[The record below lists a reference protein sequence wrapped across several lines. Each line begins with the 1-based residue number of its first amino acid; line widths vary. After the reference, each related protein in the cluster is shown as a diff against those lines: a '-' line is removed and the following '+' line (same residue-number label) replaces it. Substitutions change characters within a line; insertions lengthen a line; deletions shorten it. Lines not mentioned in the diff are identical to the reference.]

1 MLYTDTIAAIATP
14 VGEGG
19 VGIVRLSGS
28 EALGILQRLF
38 TPRRG
43 TSARYQPQMLRYG
56 RIVDD
61 EGHTVDEAMAVY
73 FKAPHSYTREDVVEI
88 HCHGGALPLRRALEL
103 ALSAGARLAEPGEFT
118 LRAFLNG
125 RIDLAQAEATLD
137 LIQARTQTGLQLALD
152 QLGGR
157 LSRDV
162 QTARNDL
169 IGALAYLTALVDFP
183 EDDVPEQEVLQP
195 LRAAL
200 AKVEQLHRGADQGML
215 YRYGARAVLVGRPN
229 AGKSSLL
236 NALLQVERAI
246 VTPIPGTTRDTLEE
260 TANLG
265 GVPVVLIDTA
275 GITETDDPVERI
287 GVERSRRALAGADIV
302 LLVLDRSGPLT
313 DEDLAI
319 ATLTYSRPTI
329 VVYNKADLPP
339 QLDPSPLLVAHP
351 TVRASATTSA
361 ADGQGLT
368 ELGEIVAHSLLGNAP
383 LTGETLVTNPRH
395 HEALNRSVD
404 HLRSAVSA
412 LEHNVP
418 VDLVAVD
425 VTAAVQALGEVTGET
440 VGEDLLT
447 TIFSRF
453 CIGK

>member
-1 MLYTDTIAAIATP
+1 MLYEDTIAAIATP

-19 VGIVRLSGS
+19 VGIVRLSGP
-28 EALGILQRLF
+28 EALPIARRLF
-38 TPRRG
+38 RPMRG
-43 TSARYQPQMLRYG
+43 GTFRPQLMRYG
-56 RIVDD
+56 RIVDPAG
-61 EGHTVDEAMAVY
+61 EAVDEALAVY
-73 FKAPHSYTREDVVEI
+73 FRAPHSYTREDVVEI
-88 HCHGGALPLRRALEL
+88 HCHGGALPLRRTLEL
-103 ALSAGARLAEPGEFT
+103 VLAAGARMAEPGEFT

-157 LSRDV
+157 LSREV
-162 QTARNDL
+162 RAARDQL

-195 LRAAL
+195 LRDAL
-200 AKVEQLHRGADQGML
+200 ARVAALHRGADQGIL

-246 VTPIPGTTRDTLEE
+246 VTPVAGTTRDTLEE

-275 GITETDDPVERI
+275 GITETADPVERI
-287 GVERSRRALAGADIV
+287 GVERSRRALASADIV
-302 LLVLDRSGPLT
+302 LLVLDQSAPLA

-319 ATLTYSRPTI
+319 AALTHGRPT
-329 VVYNKADLPP
+329 VLVHNKADLPP
-339 QLDPSPLLVAHP
+339 RLDGDPLVAAHP
-351 TVRASATTSA
+351 SLRARVTTSA
-361 ADGQGLT
+361 ASGQGLA
-368 ELGEIVAHSLLGNAP
+368 ELGVAVAHSLLGETT

-395 HEALNRSVD
+395 RESLHRSVE

-412 LEHNVP
+412 LERDVP

-440 VGEDLLT
+440 VGEDLLA

>member
-1 MLYTDTIAAIATP
+1 MLYTDTVVAIATP
-14 VGEGG
+14 IGEGG
-19 VGIVRLSGS
+19 VGIVRLSGQD
-28 EALGILQRLF
+28 ALPLLRRIFR
-38 TPRRG
+38 PRHGGDQFR
-43 TSARYQPQMLRYG
+43 PQQMRYG
-56 RIVDD
+56 RIVDRA
-61 EGHTVDEAMAVY
+61 GAAVDEALAVY
-73 FKAPHSYTREDVVEI
+73 FRAPHSYTREDVVEL
-88 HCHGGALPLRRALEL
+88 HCHGGALPLRRTLEL
-103 ALSAGARLAEPGEFT
+103 ALEMGARLAEPGEFT
-118 LRAFLNG
+118 MRAFLNG

-157 LSRDV
+157 LSREV
-162 QTARNDL
+162 QATRDQL

-183 EDDVPEQEVLQP
+183 EDDVPEQEVVQP

-200 AKVEQLHRGADQGML
+200 AQIEQLYRGADQGIL

-246 VTPIPGTTRDTLEE
+246 VTPVAGTTRDTLEE

-275 GITETDDPVERI
+275 GITETNDPVERI
-287 GVERSRRALAGADIV
+287 GVERSRRALASADIV
-302 LLVLDRSGPLT
+302 LLVLDQSAPLS
-313 DEDLAI
+313 DEDQAI
-319 ATLTYSRPTI
+319 AALTHGRPTI
-329 VVYNKADLPP
+329 LVRNKADLPS
-339 QLDPSPLLVAHP
+339 LLNAAPLAAAHP
-351 TVRASATTSA
+351 TLHAEHATSATT
-361 ADGQGLT
+361 GQGLS
-368 ELGEIVAHSLLGNAP
+368 ELGTLVAQTLLGSTL

-395 HEALNRSVD
+395 RDALSRSLE
-404 HLRSAVSA
+404 HLSGAVVA
-412 LEHNVP
+412 LEHGVP

>member
-19 VGIVRLSGS
+19 VGIVRLSGPD
-28 EALGILQRLF
+28 ALSSLQRIF
-38 TPRRG
+38 TPMRGGRRFK
-43 TSARYQPQMLRYG
+43 PQMLRYG
-56 RIVDD
+56 RIIDA
-61 EGHTVDEAMAVY
+61 EGQTVDEAMAVY
-73 FKAPHSYTREDVVEI
+73 FKAPRSYTREDVVEI
-88 HCHGGALPLRRALEL
+88 HCHGGALPLRRTLEL
-103 ALSAGARLAEPGEFT
+103 ALSYGARLAEPGEFT

-157 LSRDV
+157 LSRQV
-162 QTARNDL
+162 QQARSDL

-195 LRAAL
+195 LRSAL
-200 AKVEQLHRGADQGML
+200 AQVEQLYRGADQGIL

-246 VTPIPGTTRDTLEE
+246 VTPVAGTTRDTLEE

-275 GITETDDPVERI
+275 GITETADPVERI
-287 GVERSRRALAGADIV
+287 GVERSRRALASADVV
-302 LLVLDRSGPLT
+302 LLVLDRCAPLT
-313 DEDLAI
+313 EEDLRI
-319 ATLTYSRPTI
+319 AALTHGRPTI
-329 VVYNKADLPP
+329 AVYNKADLPA
-339 QLDPSPLLVAHP
+339 QLDPAPLLASHP
-351 TVRASATTSA
+351 TIRAESTTSA
-361 ADGQGLT
+361 ALGQGLS
-368 ELGEIVAHSLLGNAP
+368 ELGAAVAQTLLGNTP

-395 HEALNRSVD
+395 RESLSRSVD
-404 HLRSAVSA
+404 HLRSAVAA
-412 LEHNVP
+412 LELNVP
-418 VDLVAVD
+418 VDLVAID
-425 VTAAVQALGEVTGET
+425 VTAAVQVLGEVTGES
-440 VGEDLLT
+440 VGEDLLS

>member
-19 VGIVRLSGS
+19 VGIVRLSGRD
-28 EALGILQRLF
+28 ALAILQEIFR
-38 TPRRG
+38 PMRG
-43 TSARYQPQMLRYG
+43 GQRYRPQMLRYG
-56 RIVDD
+56 RIFDA
-61 EGHTVDEAMAVY
+61 EQIVDEALAVY

-88 HCHGGALPLRRALEL
+88 HCHGGALPLRQTLEL
-103 ALSAGARLAEPGEFT
+103 TLRAGARLAEPGEFT
-118 LRAFLNG
+118 LRAFVNG

-137 LIQARTQTGLQLALD
+137 VIQARTQIGMRLALD

-162 QTARNDL
+162 QQARDAL

-183 EDDVPEQEVLQP
+183 DDDVPDQEVLAP

-200 AKVEQLHRGADQGML
+200 VQIGRLYHGADQGIL

-246 VTPIPGTTRDTLEE
+246 VTPVAGTTRDTLEE

-287 GVERSRRALAGADIV
+287 GVERSRRALASADIV
-302 LLVLDRSGPLT
+302 LLVVDQSTPLT
-313 DEDLAI
+313 EEDFAI
-319 ATLTYSRPTI
+319 AELTHGQPT
-329 VVYNKADLPP
+329 VLVCNKADQPAAF
-339 QLDPSPLLVAHP
+339 DHGPLVVAHP
-351 TVRASATTSA
+351 SLRAVATTSA
-361 ADGQGLT
+361 ATGEGLA
-368 ELGEIVAHSLLGNAP
+368 ELGETVARSLLGNTA
-383 LTGETLVTNPRH
+383 LIGETLVTNPRH
-395 HEALNRSVD
+395 REALHSSVE
-404 HLRSAVSA
+404 HLQSAVAA
-412 LEHNVP
+412 LEAGVP

-440 VGEDLLT
+440 VGEDLLA